1 VESKV
6 FRWLANRRHRA
17 LREDLSAYIDGRL
30 SPEDKRRLE
39 EHLDACAGCRSEL
52 EELRSVVEAMRSLP
66 TVPAPRSFAI
76 EPAAVPRPRPVGAP
90 RASLALGGLSA
101 AALVVFAVILGAD
114 LLTRPGAETVR
125 KAAPEAMAPAALEAG
140 EGAQAD
146 EANAGGE
153 TFAPEEAPAPTVV
166 APSEAPPAPTVAAP
180 GEATEVPEDRAA
192 EVPTPPAT
200 EEEAAPP
207 AEEGGGNGGRTVLLA
222 LEVAFGVAFVTALVG
237 AVWLRRRG
245 DVT

>member
-17 LREDLSAYIDGRL
+17 LRGELSAYIDGRL
-30 SPEDKRRLE
+30 SSEDERRLE
-39 EHLDACAGCRSEL
+39 EHLEACADCRSEL

-101 AALVVFAVILGAD
+101 AALLVFAVILGAD
-114 LLTRPGAETVR
+114 LLSRSGGETVQ
-125 KAAPEAMAPAALEAG
+125 KASVPEAMAPALQADA
-140 EGAQAD
+140 GAQANESGTD
-146 EANAGGE
+146 EGALAPEESPAPEQAPALAPTVTAPGE
-153 TFAPEEAPAPTVV
+153 AAETPEARAAELPTPPAPEEEAPA
-166 APSEAPPAPTVAAP
+166 AAQ
-180 GEATEVPEDRAA
+180 
-192 EVPTPPAT
+192 
-200 EEEAAPP
+200 
-207 AEEGGGNGGRTVLLA
+207 EGGGGGAGRTVLLG
-222 LEVAFGVAFVTALVG
+222 LEVAFGVAFVTALAG

-245 DVT
+245 DVR